1 MGFRIFMKS
10 GTIAVRARSRFIVF
24 TMIYTV
30 LVFWLAYNVQD
41 LFFEGADLDNLQPRQ
56 LILFSIAVFA
66 SIVLSVLY
74 AWILINY
81 RKKEIAT
88 LKCIGWTNADI
99 RTLIVGEILWVTI
112 ISVFIVAEILIH
124 YSAIMNYAA
133 EIGEYTA
140 PLLGIWSVVATIA
153 LFIVSQIL
161 GILLVYRKILKLRP
175 IVALR
180 VLK

>member
-10 GTIAVRARSRFIVF
+10 GTIAVRARTRFIVF
-24 TMIYTV
+24 TIIYTV
-30 LVFWLAYNVQD
+30 LVFWLALNVQENFFAD
-41 LFFEGADLDNLQPRQ
+41 ETDGANLYLF
-56 LILFSIAVFA
+56 IIAISA

-112 ISVFIVAEILIH
+112 LSVVIVAEVLIH
-124 YSAIMNYAA
+124 YSAFMNYTHTT
-133 EIGEYTA
+133 YTA
-140 PLLGIWSVVATIA
+140 PLLDIVSVLVTVGV
-153 LFIVSQIL
+153 FIFSQIL

>member
-1 MGFRIFMKS
+1 MKS
-10 GTIAVRARSRFIVF
+10 GTIAVRARTRFIVF
-24 TMIYTV
+24 TIIYTV
-30 LVFWLAYNVQD
+30 LVFWLALNVEENFFAADAETQGNLY
-41 LFFEGADLDNLQPRQ
+41 LF
-56 LILFSIAVFA
+56 IIAVSA
-66 SIVLSVLY
+66 SVVLSILY

-112 ISVFIVAEILIH
+112 ISVVAVAEVLIH
-124 YSAIMNYAA
+124 YAAIMNYANP
-133 EIGEYTA
+133 GVYTE
-140 PLLGIWSVVATIA
+140 PLLGILSVVVTVGV
-153 LFIVSQIL
+153 FIISQVL